1 MKTSLTTL
9 EGLKRSLTVE
19 LPVDIFNERT
29 EKIIK
34 GLAGKVRVDGF
45 RKGKIPPAVLK
56 QRFGGSAKSDAATEI
71 VGETLADALTDADVS
86 PATQPSLTNIDT
98 ENADSLIYTLEFEV
112 YPEIKVNALSK
123 LTIDQV
129 SSQVTEEDEERA
141 LQDLQDRSTE
151 YKTVKRKSKDG
162 DRLIIDFE
170 GLLDGESFEGGAAE
184 GFEIVL
190 GKGTMIEGFEKGLID
205 VASGKTVEVNA
216 TFPEDY
222 HVENLAGREAVFKVK
237 VNEIGSPIEL
247 KRDDEFAKKYG
258 EKDFETMKSRM
269 TNQMKLELDSRLVQ
283 QNKDT
288 AFSALLEANDFEVP
302 EGSISSEAE
311 KLQQDMESRMEQQ
324 GMPSK
329 GKLPAEMFNEEA
341 ARRVKLGL
349 LINKIATDSEITAE
363 KDLVDAK
370 LNEMSLQY
378 GESAQQMID
387 WYNTDPSRLANIESI
402 VVEDLVAKHV
412 AEKAKVTTT
421 DKTFLEIMNTQ
432 NFCILLKN
440 HHLETNLLKSQ
451 D

>member
-123 LTIDQV
+123 LTIDQI

-432 NFCILLKN
+432 N
-440 HHLETNLLKSQ
+440 
-451 D
+451 

>member
-19 LPVDIFNERT
+19 LPVDTFNQKT
-29 EKIIK
+29 EKIIQSL
-34 GLAGKVRVDGF
+34 GAKVRVDGF
-45 RKGKIPPAVLK
+45 RKGKVPANILR
-56 QRFGGSAKSDAATEI
+56 QRFGASAKSDAATEM
-71 VGETLADALTDADVS
+71 VSETLEDALKDADVS
-86 PATQPSLTNIDT
+86 PAAQPSLTNIDT
-98 ENADSLIYTLEFEV
+98 ENSQNLIYTLEFEV
-112 YPEIKVNALSK
+112 YPEIKLNSLSSLK
-123 LTIDQV
+123 IDQV
-129 SSQVTEEDEERA
+129 ASKVTEEDEERA
-141 LQDLQDRSTE
+141 LQDLQARSTE
-151 YKTVKRKSKDG
+151 YKSVKRKSKDG

-170 GLLDGESFEGGAAE
+170 GLMDGESFEGGAAE
-184 GFEIVL
+184 GFEIIL
-190 GKGTMIEGFEKGLID
+190 GRGAMIEGFEKGLID
-205 VASGKTVEVNA
+205 VAPGKTVEVNA

-222 HVENLAGREAVFKVK
+222 HVENLAGREALFKVK
-237 VNEIGSPIEL
+237 INEVGSPIEL
-247 KRDDEFAKKYG
+247 KRDDEFAKKFG
-258 EKDFETMKSRM
+258 EKDFENMKSRM
-269 TNQMKLELDSRLVQ
+269 SSQMKLELDSRLVQ

-302 EGSISSEAE
+302 EGSVSSEALR
-311 KLQQDMESRMEQQ
+311 LQQDMESRMEQQ

-402 VVEDLVAKHV
+402 VVEDLVAKHI
-412 AEKAKVTTT
+412 AEKAKVTSTN
-421 DKTFLEIMNTQ
+421 KTFLEIMNTQ
-432 NFCILLKN
+432 N
-440 HHLETNLLKSQ
+440 
-451 D
+451 

>member
-19 LPVDIFNERT
+19 LPVDTFNQKT
-29 EKIIK
+29 EKIIQNL
-34 GLAGKVRVDGF
+34 GAKVRVDGF
-45 RKGKIPPAVLK
+45 RKGKVPANILR
-56 QRFGGSAKSDAATEI
+56 QRFGASAKSDAATEM
-71 VGETLADALTDADVS
+71 VSETLEDALKDADVS
-86 PATQPSLTNIDT
+86 PAAQPSLTNIDT
-98 ENADSLIYTLEFEV
+98 ENSQNLIYTLEFEV
-112 YPEIKVNALSK
+112 YPEIKLNSLSSLK
-123 LTIDQV
+123 IDQV
-129 SSQVTEEDEERA
+129 ASKVTEEDEERA
-141 LQDLQDRSTE
+141 LQDLQARSTE
-151 YKTVKRKSKDG
+151 YKSVKRKSKDG

-170 GLLDGESFEGGAAE
+170 GLMDGESFEGGAAE
-184 GFEIVL
+184 GFEIIL
-190 GKGTMIEGFEKGLID
+190 GRGAMIEGFEKGLID
-205 VASGKTVEVNA
+205 VALGKTVEVNA

-222 HVENLAGREAVFKVK
+222 HVENLAGREALFKVK
-237 VNEIGSPIEL
+237 INEVGSPIEL
-247 KRDDEFAKKYG
+247 KRDDEFAKKFG
-258 EKDFETMKSRM
+258 EKDFESMKSRM
-269 TNQMKLELDSRLVQ
+269 SSQMKLELDSRLVQ

-302 EGSISSEAE
+302 EGSVSSEALR
-311 KLQQDMESRMEQQ
+311 LQQDMESRMEQQ

-402 VVEDLVAKHV
+402 VVEDLVAKHI
-412 AEKAKVTTT
+412 AEKAKVTST

-432 NFCILLKN
+432 N
-440 HHLETNLLKSQ
+440 
-451 D
+451 

>member
-269 TNQMKLELDSRLVQ
+269 SNQMKLELDSRLVQ

-432 NFCILLKN
+432 N
-440 HHLETNLLKSQ
+440 
-451 D
+451 

>member
-19 LPVDIFNERT
+19 LPVDTFNQKT
-29 EKIIK
+29 EKIIQSL
-34 GLAGKVRVDGF
+34 GAKVRVDGF
-45 RKGKIPPAVLK
+45 RKGKVPANILR
-56 QRFGGSAKSDAATEI
+56 QRFGASAKSDAATEI
-71 VGETLADALTDADVS
+71 VSETLEDALKDADVS
-86 PATQPSLTNIDT
+86 PAAQPSLTNIDT
-98 ENADSLIYTLEFEV
+98 ENSQNLIYTLEFEV
-112 YPEIKVNALSK
+112 YPEIKLNSLSSLK
-123 LTIDQV
+123 IDQV
-129 SSQVTEEDEERA
+129 ASKVTEEDEERA
-141 LQDLQDRSTE
+141 LQDLQARSTE
-151 YKTVKRKSKDG
+151 YKSVKRKSKDG

-170 GLLDGESFEGGAAE
+170 GLMDGESFEGGAAE
-184 GFEIVL
+184 GFEIIL
-190 GKGTMIEGFEKGLID
+190 GRGAMIEGFEKGLID
-205 VASGKTVEVNA
+205 VVPGKTVEVNA

-222 HVENLAGREAVFKVK
+222 HVENLAGREAQFKVK
-237 VNEIGSPIEL
+237 INEVGSPIEL
-247 KRDDEFAKKYG
+247 KRDDEFAKKFG
-258 EKDFETMKSRM
+258 EKDFESMKSRM
-269 TNQMKLELDSRLVQ
+269 SSQMKLELDSRLVQ

-302 EGSISSEAE
+302 EGSVSSEALR
-311 KLQQDMESRMEQQ
+311 LQQDMESRMEQQ

-402 VVEDLVAKHV
+402 VVEDLVAKHI
-412 AEKAKVTTT
+412 AEKAKVTSTN
-421 DKTFLEIMNTQ
+421 KTFLEIMNTQ
-432 NFCILLKN
+432 N
-440 HHLETNLLKSQ
+440 
-451 D
+451 

>member
-19 LPVDIFNERT
+19 LPVDTFNQKT

-34 GLAGKVRVDGF
+34 SLATKVRIDGF
-45 RKGKIPPAVLK
+45 RKGKIPANILR
-56 QRFGGSAKSDAATEI
+56 QRFGASAKSDAATEM
-71 VGETLADALTDADVS
+71 VSETLEDALKDVDIV
-86 PATQPSLTNIDT
+86 PAAQPSLTNVDT
-98 ENADSLIYTLEFEV
+98 ENSESLVYTIEFEV
-112 YPEIKVNALSK
+112 YPEIKLNSLSK
-123 LTIDQV
+123 LKIDQV
-129 SSQVTEEDEERA
+129 TSKVTKEDEERA

-151 YKTVKRKSKDG
+151 YKSVKRKSKEG

-170 GLLDGESFEGGAAE
+170 GLMDGESFEGGAAE
-184 GFEIVL
+184 GFEIIL
-190 GKGTMIEGFEKGLID
+190 GRGTMIEGFEKGLID
-205 VASGKTVEVNA
+205 ISPGKTVEINA

-222 HVENLAGREAVFKVK
+222 HVENLAGRDAVFKVK
-237 VNEIGSPIEL
+237 VNEVGSPIEL
-247 KRDDEFAKKYG
+247 KRDDDFAKKFG

-269 TNQMKLELDSRLVQ
+269 TSQMKIELDSRLIQ

-302 EGSISSEAE
+302 EGSISSEASR
-311 KLQQDMESRMEQQ
+311 LQQDMESRMEQQ

-349 LINKIATDSEITAE
+349 LINKIATDSEITAD

-378 GESAQQMID
+378 GESAQQMVD
-387 WYNTDPSRLANIESI
+387 WYNTDPSRLASIESI
-402 VVEDLVAKHV
+402 VVEDLVAKHI
-412 AEKAKVTTT
+412 ANEAKVTLT
-421 DKTFLEIMNTQ
+421 DRNFLEIMNTQ
-432 NFCILLKN
+432 N
-440 HHLETNLLKSQ
+440 
-451 D
+451 

>member
-184 GFEIVL
+184 GFEIGL

-432 NFCILLKN
+432 N
-440 HHLETNLLKSQ
+440 
-451 D
+451 

>member
-71 VGETLADALTDADVS
+71 VGETLANALTDADVS

-349 LINKIATDSEITAE
+349 LINKIATDVEITAE

-432 NFCILLKN
+432 N
-440 HHLETNLLKSQ
+440 
-451 D
+451 

>member
-1 MKTSLTTL
+1 MKTSLNTL
-9 EGLKRSLTVE
+9 DGLKRSLTVE
-19 LPVDIFNERT
+19 LPVDTFNEKT

-34 GLAGKVRVDGF
+34 SLATKVRIDGF
-45 RKGKIPPAVLK
+45 RKGKIPANILR
-56 QRFGGSAKSDAATEI
+56 QRFGASAKSDAATEM
-71 VGETLADALTDADVS
+71 VSETLEDALKDADVV
-86 PATQPSLTNIDT
+86 PAAQPSLTNVDT
-98 ENADSLIYTLEFEV
+98 ENSESLIYTIEFEV
-112 YPEIKVNALSK
+112 YPEIKVNRFSRLK
-123 LTIDQV
+123 IDQV
-129 SSQVTEEDEERA
+129 TSKVTEEDEERA

-151 YKTVKRKSKDG
+151 YKSVKRKSKEG
-162 DRLIIDFE
+162 DRLVIDFE
-170 GLLDGESFEGGAAE
+170 GLMDGESFEGGAAE

-190 GKGTMIEGFEKGLID
+190 GRGTMIDGFEKGLID
-205 VASGKTVEVNA
+205 IAPGKTVEVNA

-237 VNEIGSPIEL
+237 VNEVGSPIEL
-247 KRDDEFAKKYG
+247 KRDDEFAKKFG
-258 EKDFETMKSRM
+258 EKDFETMKTRM
-269 TNQMKLELDSRLVQ
+269 TSQMKMELESRLVQ

-302 EGSISSEAE
+302 EGSVSSEALR
-311 KLQQDMESRMEQQ
+311 LQQDMESRMEQQ

-329 GKLPAEMFNEEA
+329 GKLPVEMFNEEA

-402 VVEDLVAKHV
+402 VVEDLVAKHI
-412 AEKAKVTTT
+412 ADEAKVTSTE
-421 DKTFLEIMNTQ
+421 KNFLEIMNTQ
-432 NFCILLKN
+432 N
-440 HHLETNLLKSQ
+440 
-451 D
+451 

>member
-19 LPVDIFNERT
+19 LPVDTFNQKT

-34 GLAGKVRVDGF
+34 SLATKVRIDGF
-45 RKGKIPPAVLK
+45 RKGKIPANILR
-56 QRFGGSAKSDAATEI
+56 QRFGASAKSDAATEM
-71 VGETLADALTDADVS
+71 VSETLEDALKDVDIV
-86 PATQPSLTNIDT
+86 PAAQPSLTNVDT
-98 ENADSLIYTLEFEV
+98 ENSESLVYTIEFEV
-112 YPEIKVNALSK
+112 YPEIKLHSLSK
-123 LTIDQV
+123 LKIN
-129 SSQVTEEDEERA
+129 QVTSKVTKEDEERA

-151 YKTVKRKSKDG
+151 YKSVKRKSKEG

-170 GLLDGESFEGGAAE
+170 GLMDGESFEGGAAE
-184 GFEIVL
+184 GFEIIL
-190 GKGTMIEGFEKGLID
+190 GRGTMIEGFEKGLID
-205 VASGKTVEVNA
+205 IAPGKTVEVNA

-237 VNEIGSPIEL
+237 VNEVGSPIEL
-247 KRDDEFAKKYG
+247 KRDDDFAKKFG

-269 TNQMKLELDSRLVQ
+269 TSQMKIELDSRLIQ

-302 EGSISSEAE
+302 EGSISSEASR
-311 KLQQDMESRMEQQ
+311 LQQDMESRMEQQ

-349 LINKIATDSEITAE
+349 LINKIATDSEITAD

-378 GESAQQMID
+378 GESAQQMVD
-387 WYNTDPSRLANIESI
+387 WYNTDPSRLASIESI
-402 VVEDLVAKHV
+402 VVEDLVAKHI
-412 AEKAKVTTT
+412 ANEAKVTST
-421 DKTFLEIMNTQ
+421 DRNFLEIMNTQ
-432 NFCILLKN
+432 N
-440 HHLETNLLKSQ
+440 
-451 D
+451 